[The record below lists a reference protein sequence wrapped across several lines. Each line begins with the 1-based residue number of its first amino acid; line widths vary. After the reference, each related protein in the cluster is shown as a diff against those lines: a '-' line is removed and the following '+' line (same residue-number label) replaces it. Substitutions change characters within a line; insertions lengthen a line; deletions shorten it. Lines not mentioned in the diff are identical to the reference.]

1 MRCFFST
8 RHTRNTIS
16 EKPSSSRLLPF
27 SSYYVVIY
35 ASYQIN
41 YIIIIKHNT
50 VVHRFEVCTRVGF
63 FISTIYRV
71 EVIYMNEAVFRG

>member
-1 MRCFFST
+1 MLSFM
-8 RHTRNTIS
+8 
-16 EKPSSSRLLPF
+16 LL
-27 SSYYVVIY
+27 IKL
-35 ASYQIN
+35 I
-41 YIIIIKHNT
+41 IIIIKHNT